1 MLSIT
6 ASPVRS
12 WRSALGVVCLVG
24 AATAGGVLTLDLRD
38 ASRAL
43 GAAGVQVGGRSL
55 YPLYLVV
62 AALGAILLTVSLVAF
77 CDAVSRRESERERAI
92 RDLTTGLRHELNN
105 ALASILLE
113 AQLLAEAPSVPDDAC
128 VTGATIA
135 EQAERMC
142 AALRRLDHVEQL
154 PVVNYLKDRSM
165 VDFAPQGAVVTGKSL
180 HVNGGY
186 RLNGG

>member
-12 WRSALGVVCLVG
+12 WRSALGVICLVG
-24 AATAGGVLTLDLRD
+24 AALAGGVLTLQLRD
-38 ASRAL
+38 ANRAL
-43 GAAGVQVGGRSL
+43 DAAGVQVGGRSL
-55 YPLYLVV
+55 YVVV

-77 CDAVSRRESERERAI
+77 WDAVSRRESERERAM

-105 ALASILLE
+105 ALASIVLE

-165 VDFAPQGAVVTGKSL
+165 VDFAHKAPSL
-180 HVNGGY
+180 V
-186 RLNGG
+186 RASM